1 MSTKR
6 TLVWGLSNNR
16 AGTEKVIDTY
26 CSAMPDCHFD
36 FLCYEYP
43 AVYTRLIENPNNR
56 VFTIPIKIKNP
67 IKNAISI
74 RQFSSQHK
82 NEYETLWMNIND
94 ISNLDLLKLAANS
107 LNIPQRIIHMH
118 NAGVPNNP
126 VTKVFSRINRG
137 TLAEYA
143 TDYWACS
150 KSAGDYLYGESKYQV
165 IPNLVDDKRVAFS
178 AKKRIETRAKYG
190 IKEDELLIGSIG
202 RLEEQKNY
210 SQLLLIFSE
219 LLKSK
224 SSSKLMIVGSG
235 KQEDLLRR
243 MVNDLEITE
252 KVTFLKSTK
261 DVQAYYSAFD
271 VIAYPSLYEGLSLAI
286 LEAQYNGLPCILS
299 SGISQECKICSSTT
313 FIDVKATNDWVSAIL
328 SADRETNYPLPE
340 SNYFKLS
347 NINNILSTYFNW
359 A

>member
-1 MSTKR
+1 
-6 TLVWGLSNNR
+6 
-16 AGTEKVIDTY
+16 
-26 CSAMPDCHFD
+26 
-36 FLCYEYP
+36 
-43 AVYTRLIENPNNR
+43 
-56 VFTIPIKIKNP
+56 
-67 IKNAISI
+67 
-74 RQFSSQHK
+74 
-82 NEYETLWMNIND
+82 
-94 ISNLDLLKLAANS
+94 
-107 LNIPQRIIHMH
+107 
-118 NAGVPNNP
+118 
-126 VTKVFSRINRG
+126 
-137 TLAEYA
+137 
-143 TDYWACS
+143 
-150 KSAGDYLYGESKYQV
+150 
-165 IPNLVDDKRVAFS
+165 
-178 AKKRIETRAKYG
+178 
-190 IKEDELLIGSIG
+190 
-202 RLEEQKNY
+202 
-210 SQLLLIFSE
+210 
-219 LLKSK
+219 
-224 SSSKLMIVGSG
+224 MIVGSG

-313 FIDVKATNDWVSAIL
+313 FIDVNAINDWVSAIL